1 MRLRVQEFQGS
12 SLVGTG
18 SSATKILSTTWQML
32 TLDYTVAGAGHS
44 IDVSIIDKPHGSS
57 GPFLVDDFSLRVLSG
72 AATAEAEVA
81 PATEPGGAGE
91 TAAATELE
99 QDPLALAP
107 PLKARLAP
115 SPVRNGSTLSF
126 RTTESG
132 ALHVALYDTQGR
144 RVRTLLDQSWSP
156 AGSHQVPVDTR
167 GDQGALGPG
176 VYFYRIEAAEGSS
189 SGRLVIA
196 R

>member
-1 MRLRVQEFQGS
+1 M
-12 SLVGTG
+12 
-18 SSATKILSTTWQML
+18 
-32 TLDYTVAGAGHS
+32 
-44 IDVSIIDKPHGSS
+44 
-57 GPFLVDDFSLRVLSG
+57 LSG
-72 AATAEAEVA
+72 AATAKAEVG
-81 PATEPGGAGE
+81 PASEPAAVGQ

-107 PLKARLAP
+107 PLAARLAP
-115 SPVRNGSTLSF
+115 SPVRSGSTLSF

-156 AGSHQVPVDTR
+156 AGSHHVPVDAR

-176 VYFYRIEAAEGSS
+176 VYFYRIEAEEGSS